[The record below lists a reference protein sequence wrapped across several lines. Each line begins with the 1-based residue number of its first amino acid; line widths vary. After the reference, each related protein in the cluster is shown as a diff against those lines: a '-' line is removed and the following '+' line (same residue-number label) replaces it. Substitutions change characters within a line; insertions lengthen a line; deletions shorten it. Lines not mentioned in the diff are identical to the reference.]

1 MANKVTEVFEKAS
14 HKAQRVAA
22 SAIVD
27 RVLSKLYKDRTKAYL
42 DIVDLVENFWK
53 GDYPHEV
60 FDKVREAIKDPDN
73 RWIKYINSIIDETDK
88 NVAKV
93 TLLNMGFEAF
103 IRGTKMIR
111 KNREVYKCNIPW
123 LILFDPTTACNMHC
137 EGCWSGTYG
146 HKFNLSFEDMDKI
159 ITQGKELGVYL
170 YLLTGGEPT
179 VRKKDIIRLAEKH
192 NDVEIAMFT
201 NSTLIDE
208 AFCKECVRL
217 GNLTFLLSIEGTP
230 DTNDA
235 RRGEGHYEAVM
246 KAMDLLKKLRDQEQ
260 KATDTVYEFFREQM
274 KKDSLPMKLAKKHY
288 DGYLKNDPEYSSFED
303 WFKDC
308 VYDMSGSCWKEGVEY
323 SLGELKYN
331 DKFEQYL
338 EDVKFNDFL
347 KDKDYHCQVKFIYS
361 DGSSILVDPSVL
373 IKVEF
378 LERPLSYGK

>member
-170 YLLTGGEPT
+170 YLLTGGAPT
-179 VRKKDIIRLAEKH
+179 NPA
-192 NDVEIAMFT
+192 A
-201 NSTLIDE
+201 SS
-208 AFCKECVRL
+208 AA
-217 GNLTFLLSIEGTP
+217 GTVGY
-230 DTNDA
+230 T
-235 RRGEGHYEAVM
+235 
-246 KAMDLLKKLRDQEQ
+246 DLLITWLFKITTGAESQ
-260 KATDTVYEFFREQM
+260 YY
-274 KKDSLPMKLAKKHY
+274 LASVI
-288 DGYLKNDPEYSSFED
+288 G
-303 WFKDC
+303 
-308 VYDMSGSCWKEGVEY
+308 
-323 SLGELKYN
+323 
-331 DKFEQYL
+331 
-338 EDVKFNDFL
+338 
-347 KDKDYHCQVKFIYS
+347 
-361 DGSSILVDPSVL
+361 ILVFVVIAVISLVVYNLMPS
-373 IKVEF
+373 IKNEEDF
-378 LERPLSYGK
+378 R